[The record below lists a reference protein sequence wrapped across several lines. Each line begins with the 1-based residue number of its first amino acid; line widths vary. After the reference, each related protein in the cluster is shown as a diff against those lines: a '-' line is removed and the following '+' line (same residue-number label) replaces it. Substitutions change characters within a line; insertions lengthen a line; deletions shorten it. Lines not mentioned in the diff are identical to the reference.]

1 MKEIQ
6 VWLGHSD
13 ISTTMNIY
21 THLDVDSKVA
31 SANAIIGVFPG
42 EKKCPS
48 NETSVEE
55 VHFDENTEK
64 RGKGKQHKIKK
75 EPANTGKTYICE
87 F

>member
-31 SANAIIGVFPG
+31 SANAIISIFPG

-48 NETSVEE
+48 IETQAEE
-55 VHFDENTEK
+55 VHFDENAGKK
-64 RGKGKQHKIKK
+64 RKR
-75 EPANTGKTYICE
+75 KTA
-87 F
+87 